1 MLQKRTMLNHKQYSF
16 ILSSLSNNTLKLRFC
31 ICFWGVT
38 SRSLDLTYKSINE
51 NIFDVISKYNI
62 ETDLYVH
69 NMKIANYSNKHA
81 RENII
86 LSDKTNLLNYLN
98 CNNLIYSET
107 KQEDFD
113 NSFNWEG
120 IHTTRFSYQTLQNA
134 IRSLY
139 SVKSVTK
146 MWQNQDIKYDYY
158 IYIRPDLLYINK
170 INIKLIIG
178 NFISSNTL
186 QTPFWHKR
194 SGLNDRIYMG
204 KENEISI
211 IGNRLD
217 YAKEYTNKQKKGY
230 HPEGFMKY
238 IVEKNKI
245 KIIDINL
252 KGKRVRAN
260 GKIVKEKFRQKK

>member
-1 MLQKRTMLNHKQYSF
+1 MRVSDYNNKRAGEK
-16 ILSSLSNNTLKLRFC
+16 
-31 ICFWGVT
+31 
-38 SRSLDLTYKSINE
+38 
-51 NIFDVISKYNI
+51 
-62 ETDLYVH
+62 
-69 NMKIANYSNKHA
+69 
-81 RENII
+81 II
-86 LSDKTNLLNYLN
+86 LSDKTNLLNSLN

-107 KQEDFD
+107 NQVDFD

-120 IHTTRFSYQTLQNA
+120 IHTTKFSYQTLQNA

-139 SVKSVTK
+139 SVKSVTQ

-186 QTPFWHKR
+186 QTPFWHKCI
-194 SGLNDRIYMG
+194 GLNDRIYMG

-260 GKIVKEKFRQKK
+260 GKIVKENFRHKNKIFTFQN